1 MYQKYSHAYT
11 RLTAGSYVLQQSLQR
26 GLGYMLSVRS
36 TDHFGDLHTCK
47 YSQICYSVHMIDIL
61 IAVAVCFVPYAVI
74 VPLLILWN
82 NEVPP
87 DNSKH
92 TVDTVSK
99 FAERVNKSNS

>member
-1 MYQKYSHAYT
+1 
-11 RLTAGSYVLQQSLQR
+11 
-26 GLGYMLSVRS
+26 
-36 TDHFGDLHTCK
+36 
-47 YSQICYSVHMIDIL
+47 MIDIL
-61 IAVAVCFVPYAVI
+61 VAVAVCFVPYAVI

-92 TVDTVSK
+92 TVSK

>member
-1 MYQKYSHAYT
+1 
-11 RLTAGSYVLQQSLQR
+11 
-26 GLGYMLSVRS
+26 
-36 TDHFGDLHTCK
+36 
-47 YSQICYSVHMIDIL
+47 MIDIV
-61 IAVAVCFVPYAVI
+61 IAFAVCLIPYAIV

-87 DNSKH
+87 DNSKD

>member
-1 MYQKYSHAYT
+1 
-11 RLTAGSYVLQQSLQR
+11 
-26 GLGYMLSVRS
+26 
-36 TDHFGDLHTCK
+36 
-47 YSQICYSVHMIDIL
+47 MIDIV
-61 IAVAVCFVPYAVI
+61 IAFAVCLIPYAIV

-92 TVDTVSK
+92 TVSK